1 MPAGEA
7 PSGARAIPQGPFGTS
22 IVGPYAGKDPLAF
35 GTGNTFRV
43 GEGQEVRL
51 VDAGGKVI
59 FSGSGIEGA
68 NRAVAVAQSIS
79 DELGKNANF
88 KIQTGERTIN
98 PDGSVGGT
106 RYIDVARA
114 APQQSGLGFLADAVL
129 PFAASF
135 IPVIGPIAGAALGSA
150 ASSAAQG
157 RSLEDT
163 LLRAAITA
171 GATGLMPGG
180 TPAPGSDAA
189 INRTVNAAVQ
199 NAINAGAQAGASA
212 LGSVSGSALGSVAGG
227 ATGGLIDDIIVT
239 ALQNTTPS
247 VVGSLLGATAGGTLP
262 SLTSQPTQVQQ
273 TVDQEYTPP
282 PEDLIVTAQQP
293 NVTGIFPAVTGGISN
308 TLLDQIVNQTPPAP
322 PATPPAEP
330 TVTPDEI
337 VVTAQTGTS
346 VLPPFVPPITVPP
359 RLLPPS
365 TTPTTPTDKTPPSK
379 KDNVLGTGLSLTEL
393 LTLGGL
399 GVSGL
404 STLFGGGGGGAG
416 TTGVPYVSPFGTTG
430 GFGTGMDYRAQ
441 PSIADYERYGFGPEA
456 AFFRPEY
463 SRLVSGAAG
472 APAATTM
479 GPQGAMV
486 NPVYQPLIGTGNV
499 AAYTPNAPGSNPN
512 AMKPGDIMTKGLES
526 IFSQYGSQNQPMVA
540 PGGSWDFY
548 NRQRQQDQMFEAANP
563 GLVLR
568 DGMTSDEFEKYMQAR
583 DAFDR
588 SATQTNAGS
597 SLLPAGA
604 ETVVRGL
611 LG

>member
-1 MPAGEA
+1 MPVGEA
-7 PSGARAIPQGPFGTS
+7 PIGARAVPQGPFGTS
-22 IVGPYAGKDPLAF
+22 VVGPYAGKDPLAF
-35 GTGNTFRV
+35 GTGNTFNV

-51 VDAGGKVI
+51 VDAGGNVI

-180 TPAPGSDAA
+180 APAPGSDAA
-189 INRTVNAAVQ
+189 ISRTVNAAVQ

-247 VVGSLLGATAGGTLP
+247 VVGSLLGATAGGILP
-262 SLTSQPTQVQQ
+262 SLTRQPTQVQQ
-273 TVDQEYTPP
+273 TVDQEYPPP

-293 NVTGIFPAVTGGISN
+293 NVTGIFPAATGGISN
-308 TLLDQIVNQTPPAP
+308 TLLNQIVNQTPPAP

-337 VVTAQTGTS
+337 VVTAQTGTP
-346 VLPPFVPPITVPP
+346 VVPPFVPPITVPP
-359 RLLPPS
+359 GLLPPS

-379 KDNVLGTGLSLTEL
+379 KDDVLGTGLSLTEL
-393 LTLGGL
+393 ATLGSL

-404 STLFGGGGGGAG
+404 SALFGGGGGGAG

-463 SRLVSGAAG
+463 SRLVSGAAA
-472 APAATTM
+472 APAA
-479 GPQGAMV
+479 PAAMT
-486 NPVYQPLIGTGNV
+486 NPVYTPLI
-499 AAYTPNAPGSNPN
+499 
-512 AMKPGDIMTKGLES
+512 
-526 IFSQYGSQNQPMVA
+526 
-540 PGGSWDFY
+540 
-548 NRQRQQDQMFEAANP
+548 
-563 GLVLR
+563 
-568 DGMTSDEFEKYMQAR
+568 
-583 DAFDR
+583 
-588 SATQTNAGS
+588 
-597 SLLPAGA
+597 
-604 ETVVRGL
+604 
-611 LG
+611 

>member
-1 MPAGEA
+1 MAVGEA
-7 PSGARAIPQGPFGTS
+7 PIGARAVPQGPFGTS
-22 IVGPYAGKDPLAF
+22 VVGPYAGKDPLAF
-35 GTGNTFRV
+35 GTGNTFNV

-51 VDAGGKVI
+51 VDAGGNVI
-59 FSGSGIEGA
+59 FSGSGVEGA

-98 PDGSVGGT
+98 PNGSVGGT

-247 VVGSLLGATAGGTLP
+247 VVGSLLGATAGGILP

-308 TLLDQIVNQTPPAP
+308 TLLNQIVNQTPPAP

-337 VVTAQTGTS
+337 VVTAQTGTP
-346 VLPPFVPPITVPP
+346 VVPPFVPPITVPP
-359 RLLPPS
+359 GILPPA
-365 TTPTTPTDKTPPSK
+365 TTPTTPADTTPPAK
-379 KDNVLGTGLSLTEL
+379 KDVLGTGLTATEL
-393 LTLGGL
+393 LAAAGL
-399 GVSGL
+399 GSSLLG
-404 STLFGGGGGGAG
+404 SLFGGAG
-416 TTGVPYVSPFGTTG
+416 TGGTATTQYVSPFGAG
-430 GFGTGMDYRAQ
+430 VGFGTGMDYRAQ
-441 PSIADYERYGFGPEA
+441 PAITDYERYGFGPEA
-456 AFFRPEY
+456 MFFRPEY
-463 SRLVSGAAG
+463 SRLVSSAA
-472 APAATTM
+472 AAPAQPAATT
-479 GPQGAMV
+479 
-486 NPVYQPLIGTGNV
+486 NPVYTPLI
-499 AAYTPNAPGSNPN
+499 
-512 AMKPGDIMTKGLES
+512 
-526 IFSQYGSQNQPMVA
+526 
-540 PGGSWDFY
+540 
-548 NRQRQQDQMFEAANP
+548 
-563 GLVLR
+563 
-568 DGMTSDEFEKYMQAR
+568 
-583 DAFDR
+583 
-588 SATQTNAGS
+588 
-597 SLLPAGA
+597 
-604 ETVVRGL
+604 
-611 LG
+611 

>member
-7 PSGARAIPQGPFGTS
+7 PIGARAVPQGPFGMS
-22 IVGPYAGKDPLAF
+22 VVGPYAGKDPLAF
-35 GTGNTFRV
+35 GTGNTFNV

-51 VDAGGKVI
+51 VDAGGNVI
-59 FSGSGIEGA
+59 FSGSGVEGA

-212 LGSVSGSALGSVAGG
+212 LGSVSGSALGGVAGG

-239 ALQNTTPS
+239 ALQKTTPS
-247 VVGSLLGATAGGTLP
+247 VLGSVLGTTASSVLP

-273 TVDQEYTPP
+273 TGDQEYTPP
-282 PEDLIVTAQQP
+282 PENLIVTAQQP

-308 TLLDQIVNQTPPAP
+308 TLLDQIVNQPPTAP

-337 VVTAQTGTS
+337 VVTAQTGTP
-346 VLPPFVPPITVPP
+346 VVPPFVPPITVPP
-359 RLLPPS
+359 GILPPS

-379 KDNVLGTGLSLTEL
+379 KDDVLGTGLSLTEL

-404 STLFGGGGGGAG
+404 STLFGGAGGGAG

-472 APAATTM
+472 FTPSTTQATSGGGT
-479 GPQGAMV
+479 A
-486 NPVYQPLIGTGNV
+486 NPVYQPIIGPNNP
-499 AAYTPNAPGSNPN
+499 AAYMQGGGNPN
-512 AMKPGDIMTKGLES
+512 SMKPGDIMTKGLES
-526 IFSQYGSQNQPMVA
+526 IFSQYGSQNQPMAA

-548 NRQRQQDQMFEAANP
+548 NRQRQQQQMFEAANP

-597 SLLPAGA
+597 SQAPAGA

>member
-1 MPAGEA
+1 
-7 PSGARAIPQGPFGTS
+7 
-22 IVGPYAGKDPLAF
+22 
-35 GTGNTFRV
+35 
-43 GEGQEVRL
+43 
-51 VDAGGKVI
+51 
-59 FSGSGIEGA
+59 
-68 NRAVAVAQSIS
+68 
-79 DELGKNANF
+79 
-88 KIQTGERTIN
+88 
-98 PDGSVGGT
+98 
-106 RYIDVARA
+106 
-114 APQQSGLGFLADAVL
+114 
-129 PFAASF
+129 
-135 IPVIGPIAGAALGSA
+135 
-150 ASSAAQG
+150 
-157 RSLEDT
+157 
-163 LLRAAITA
+163 
-171 GATGLMPGG
+171 MPGG

-308 TLLDQIVNQTPPAP
+308 TLLDQVVNQPPSA
-322 PATPPAEP
+322 PPAEP
-330 TVTPDEI
+330 TVTSDEI
-337 VVTAQTGTS
+337 VVTAQNQPNLNLGGLLNIAPSQINPPVTTPPAAPPAEPT
-346 VLPPFVPPITVPP
+346 VTDDEIVVTARPTTPVVPPFVPPITVPP
-359 RLLPPS
+359 GILPPS

-379 KDNVLGTGLSLTEL
+379 KDDVLGTGLSLTEL
-393 LTLGGL
+393 ATLGSL

-404 STLFGGGGGGAG
+404 STLLGGGGGGAG

-526 IFSQYGSQNQPMVA
+526 IFSQYGSQNQPMAA

-548 NRQRQQDQMFEAANP
+548 NRQRQQQQMFEAANP

-597 SLLPAGA
+597 SQAPAGV
-604 ETVVRGL
+604 ETVIRGL